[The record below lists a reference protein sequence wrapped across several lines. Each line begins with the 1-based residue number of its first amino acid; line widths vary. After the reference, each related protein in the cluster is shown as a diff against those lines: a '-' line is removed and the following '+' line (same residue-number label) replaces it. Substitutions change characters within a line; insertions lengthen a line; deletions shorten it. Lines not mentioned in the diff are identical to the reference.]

1 MRAVLALVMLAGFFV
16 LAVGMFVGLGGASL
30 ALFDAGD
37 VRGGMYL
44 GALAIVLGGPPL
56 VAMVVALWVRPQPQ
70 GFALTR
76 ETHPELWRHVDE
88 LARIA
93 GTRGPDDIRLINE
106 ANAGVWERRG
116 VRYLQLGVPW
126 VAGMCIGELR
136 SVLAHELG
144 HYGGGHTRVSAITY
158 RAKLAL
164 GLVVGRVDSWFGVLY
179 AWARLYALVAAS
191 ESRKHEQFA
200 DEVSVAAAG
209 REASKRSLLRGGPIG
224 EAWNDYL
231 RWYVSLAVLAGRTP
245 PLLQGFRSY
254 LDHPRRVH
262 QLRELEPLMAAHEPT
277 SVFDSHPP
285 IRERVAAITSLSPL
299 PGNVIEAFDE
309 RPAWSLLDGTPP
321 EAVAELVA
329 VQGPPITWEELAG
342 LAGPVLVRRYAD
354 GLRHAGRVSK
364 IGDTLGD
371 VLTALERGRLHDLT
385 GRPLD
390 ASLTDEQVHEAA
402 VDAVTELLACM
413 VADQL
418 VTANRATLEINWGG
432 LFVLRLPDGAAVYP
446 DDLVAP
452 AVRDANR
459 VPEVRLR
466 LQAIG
471 VDGL

>member
-1 MRAVLALVMLAGFFV
+1 MRAVLALVVLAGFFV
-16 LAVGMFVGLGGASL
+16 LAVGLFVGLGGAAL
-30 ALFDAGD
+30 AVFDSGD
-37 VRGGMYL
+37 VEGGLFL
-44 GALAIVLGGPPL
+44 GALALVLGGPPL
-56 VAMVVALWVRPQPQ
+56 VAMLVAMWTRPQPS
-70 GFALTR
+70 GLALTR
-76 ETHPELWRHVDE
+76 ATHPELWRHVDE
-88 LARIA
+88 LARLA
-93 GTRGPDDIRLINE
+93 GTRSPDDIRLVNE
-106 ANAGVWERRG
+106 ANAGVWERGG
-116 VRYLQLGVPW
+116 VRYLKLGLPW

-144 HYGGGHTRVSAITY
+144 HYGGGHTRISAITY

-164 GLVVGRVDSWFGVLY
+164 ALAVGRVDWTFGVLH

-209 REASKRSLLRGGPIG
+209 REASKRSLLRGGPLG

-245 PLLQGFRSY
+245 PLLQGFRAY

-262 QLRELEPLMAAHEPT
+262 QLRELEPLMAAQEPK

-299 PGNVIEAFDE
+299 GEGVTEAFDG
-309 RPAWSLLDGTPP
+309 RPAWPLLDGTPP
-321 EAVAELVA
+321 EAVAALVE

-342 LAGPVLVRRYAD
+342 LAGPALVRRYAG

-364 IGDTLGD
+364 IGDTLAD
-371 VLTALERGRLHDLT
+371 VLAALERGRLHDLT
-385 GRPLD
+385 GRPVD
-390 ASLTDEQVHEAA
+390 GSLTVEQVHEAA
-402 VDAVTELLACM
+402 VETVTELLACM

-418 VTANRATLEINWGG
+418 VTADRATLEINWGG
-432 LFVLRLPDGAAVYP
+432 LFVLRLPDGAAVHP